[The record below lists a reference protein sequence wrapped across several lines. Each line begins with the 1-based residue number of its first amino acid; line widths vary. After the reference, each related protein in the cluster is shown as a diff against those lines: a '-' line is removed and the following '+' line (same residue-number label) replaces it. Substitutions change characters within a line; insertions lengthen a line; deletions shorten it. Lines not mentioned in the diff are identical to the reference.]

1 MSLFSLLLRI
11 VLCVGL
17 IANGAGSAQ
26 AAARMQLAHAEHA
39 VEAALPAPV
48 AEVPC
53 HPGAESTAT
62 VKPSSSHH
70 AGMTHGSD
78 GLDARDC
85 CEGNACRCACVQHAP
100 VVFTPAVTP
109 SVVQVHGPVVV
120 TGASQH
126 RSPALP
132 HLIRPPI
139 G

>member
-39 VEAALPAPV
+39 VEAAPPAKV
-48 AEVPC
+48 AEIPC
-53 HPGAESTAT
+53 HPGAEPAT
-62 VKPSSSHH
+62 TVEPPGSHH

-78 GLDARDC
+78 GPDTRDC
-85 CEGNACRCACVQHAP
+85 CQGNACRCACVQHAP
-100 VVFTPAVTP
+100 VVFMPVVTP

-120 TGASQH
+120 AGASQH
-126 RSPALP
+126 RPPALL